1 MRLIFWGWEFW
12 SSQISVSLVSGLQ
25 VFEFLEQP
33 VFQEADS
40 PMACSVPHDHFEF
53 MASDIDIIII
63 IVIVIVNVI
72 WQIQV
77 EQYGVNMA
85 WIPEHLQTHPNWA
98 RWSQYFQTWPNYGSI
113 LESSFI
119 LFPTAIHTSKQPA
132 NVPYMGLNSHKFS
145 RNNLAVMH
153 IRPY

>member
-1 MRLIFWGWEFW
+1 
-12 SSQISVSLVSGLQ
+12 VSLVSGLQ

-63 IVIVIVNVI
+63 IIVIVIVNVI

-85 WIPEHLQTHPNWA
+85 
-98 RWSQYFQTWPNYGSI
+98 
-113 LESSFI
+113 
-119 LFPTAIHTSKQPA
+119 
-132 NVPYMGLNSHKFS
+132 
-145 RNNLAVMH
+145 
-153 IRPY
+153 